1 MTMAS
6 NTIRARASVQGG
18 TANVKALIS
27 HPMETG
33 QRTDSSTGEKIP
45 AHYIEE
51 VTVTHNGNQVLVA
64 QMGSAVSKNPYL
76 SFRFDG
82 ASSGDSI
89 TISWNDNKGD
99 SDSMETSIG

>member
-1 MTMAS
+1 MAE

-27 HPMETG
+27 HPMKTG
-33 QRTDSSTGEKIP
+33 GGDSE

-51 VTVTHNGNQVLVA
+51 VVVEHNGSQVMVA
-64 QMGSAVSKNPYL
+64 EMGSAVSKNPYL

-82 ASSGDSI
+82 ASSGDTLSI
-89 TISWNDNKGD
+89 RWSDNKGD